1 MEQTDQNALD
11 ASTQE
16 KKIHDIEKLAQT
28 DSVRSQER
36 LHLTENSSVTW
47 NERYHHQI
55 RRKRE
60 EAQEAGHQ
68 RPVET
73 AHKHPAEKSK
83 PGEEDLGR

>member
-36 LHLTENSSVTW
+36 LHLTENSSVT
-47 NERYHHQI
+47 
-55 RRKRE
+55 
-60 EAQEAGHQ
+60 
-68 RPVET
+68 
-73 AHKHPAEKSK
+73 
-83 PGEEDLGR
+83 